1 MIISQ
6 RERTCFSTLSLYLAS
21 LFSVC
26 VFVCSIASVCAYFS
40 CPLWGKSALWAWQ
53 FEDDIDVLCLCAV
66 WVAAGRFGTV
76 SLTLAVNYQYTDFCS
91 RTCDRDDTMVHAIT
105 HIHAHRST
113 ENVYILSARSV
124 GRCAILFVIQAAEAR
139 FGCVM
144 MLCMT
149 VVYVA
154 PTHTHTKPEPNNT
167 YTAVANDVCVC
178 AAHVCVEVPVSVWM
192 EWMLYTRAWP
202 IHMYVLALCVCCM
215 CVCATSKCRGI
226 QFICAYCH
234 TIACGGA
241 VHNRTCPSH
250 LLNERTN
257 GSEPL
262 LMARLSL
269 IVCRSFAQRFL
280 LFYMWFHFW
289 VLSSTSHTAAVYM
302 LPRSCHCWLAAVVD
316 GSVCC
321 ACSQCPFMF
330 HSYLVILLAG
340 RCCCC
345 FFFYFSLFVVC
356 WCFVC
361 VWQIVPAVVFNA
373 M

>member
-1 MIISQ
+1 MCYACVLFELLLVGLARS
-6 RERTCFSTLSLYLAS
+6 RSHSLSITNTRIFVHVRVTGTTQWCTPSHIYTRIGALKTYIFYL
-21 LFSVC
+21 LGRSVD
-26 VFVCSIASVCAYFS
+26 A
-40 CPLWGKSALWAWQ
+40 Q
-53 FEDDIDVLCLCAV
+53 FYSSFKQPKHGLAV
-66 WVAAGRFGTV
+66 WW
-76 SLTLAVNYQYTDFCS
+76 CS
-91 RTCDRDDTMVHAIT
+91 VWLSCMSPT
-105 HIHAHRST
+105 H
-113 ENVYILSARSV
+113 
-124 GRCAILFVIQAAEAR
+124 
-139 FGCVM
+139 
-144 MLCMT
+144 
-149 VVYVA
+149 
-154 PTHTHTKPEPNNT
+154 THTHTKPEPNNT

-178 AAHVCVEVPVSVWM
+178 AAHVCVKVPVSVWM